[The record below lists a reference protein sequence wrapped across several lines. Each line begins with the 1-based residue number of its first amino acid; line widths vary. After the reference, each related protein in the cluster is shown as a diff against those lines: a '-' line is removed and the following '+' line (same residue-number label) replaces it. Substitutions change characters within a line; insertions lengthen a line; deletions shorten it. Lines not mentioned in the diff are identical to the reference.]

1 MVALIV
7 SEWEDIS
14 ICKFFSTS
22 THGLAVSIATTAM
35 IFAGAHFAICHMM
48 HDTFDCCADDM
59 KLL

>member
-35 IFAGAHFAICHMM
+35 VFAGAHFAICHMM
-48 HDTFDCCADDM
+48 HDTLTVVLM
-59 KLL
+59 I